1 MSSYPRERVR
11 DALVQA
17 VFTFASTAYFMAI
30 TVSRHS
36 PVRSQRDS
44 TLPRNETLHPGG
56 NARDVAP
63 EASAR
68 TSERTSEASARSART
83 SERSDGAQR
92 IAKTRFSNTDRVVFV
107 AGLEGTGHH
116 LIGEAFAT
124 AVKGAA
130 SPAEDS
136 TTLRC
141 LHSRARVIPHQAP
154 PAS

>member
-68 TSERTSEASARSART
+68 TSEASARSART

-92 IAKTRFSNTDRVVFV
+92 IAKTLFSNTDRVVFV

-141 LHSRARVIPHQAP
+141 LHLRASVIPHQAP

>member
-116 LIGEAFAT
+116 LIGEAF
-124 AVKGAA
+124 VKGAA

-141 LHSRARVIPHQAP
+141 LHLRARVIPHQAP